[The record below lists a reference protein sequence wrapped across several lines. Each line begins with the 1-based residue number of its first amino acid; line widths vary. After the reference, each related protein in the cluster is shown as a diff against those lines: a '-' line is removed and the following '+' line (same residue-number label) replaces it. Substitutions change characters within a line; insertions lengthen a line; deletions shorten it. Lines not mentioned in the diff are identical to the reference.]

1 MRVVTL
7 VSHGQANKARMKIS
21 SINSRSLWQTKR
33 IIFLKRVVM
42 NLATHWLFVI
52 NILIGI
58 WVLLPWLAPVFM
70 RLGWN
75 SLANAIYLFYSFQCH
90 QLPQR
95 SFFLFGNQ
103 DMYSLTELQAAGVDT
118 ANPILSRQFIGN
130 VEMGWKV
137 AWSDRMVG
145 MYTSIWLASQL
156 YGLIKK
162 RIKPISLLTFA
173 VLSLPM
179 AIDGT
184 THLLSDFTGMGQG
197 FRDSNMWL
205 QILTSKAFPQT
216 FYEGDALGSFNSWMR
231 LLTGTLFGL
240 GLVWFAYP
248 YVSESLNDVSQRAK
262 ETLHQKEIA

>member
-1 MRVVTL
+1 MNVNRLPIQLMNKFSSTL
-7 VSHGQANKARMKIS
+7 HN
-21 SINSRSLWQTKR
+21 SIQIKW
-33 IIFLKRVVM
+33 IIFLKQTV
-42 NLATHWLFVI
+42 LWLTLHWLFVI

-58 WVLLPWLAPVFM
+58 WVLLPWFAPVFM

-75 SLANAIYLFYSFQCH
+75 NLANAVYLFYSFQCH

-103 DMYSLTELQAAGVDT
+103 ATYSLSELQTAGVNIT
-118 ANPILSRQFIGN
+118 NPFFLRQFIGN

-145 MYTSIWLASQL
+145 MYTSIWFASL
-156 YGLIKK
+156 FYGLVKK
-162 RIKPISLLTFA
+162 RIKPISLFIFIL
-173 VLSLPM
+173 LSIPI

-184 THLLSDFTGMGQG
+184 THLLSDFAGMGQG

-205 QILTSKAFPQT
+205 QILTNNVLPQT
-216 FYEGDALGSFNSWMR
+216 FYQGDALGSFNSWMR

-248 YVSESLNDVSQRAK
+248 YINESFADVAQRAK